1 MNQPRILVAGI
12 GNVFKRDDGFGV
24 EVARALSCIDLP
36 DDVAVID
43 FGIRGI
49 DLAFA
54 ITSGYEIVI
63 LVDAMQRGEE
73 PGNVSII
80 QPDSAELQGSPVAVQ
95 GHNLDP
101 LSVLRWAGRMVDVL
115 PEVYV
120 VGCEPAEIP
129 GEDDLVEGLSPPVQA
144 AVGKAVELIQNLIAQ
159 LGRATQAKG
168 QLEQPN
174 CQSSAAHQ
182 L

>member
-63 LVDAMQRGEE
+63 LVDAMQRGGV
-73 PGNVSII
+73 PGDVCVI
-80 QPDSAELQGSPVAVQ
+80 QPDAADLRGSPVAIQ

-101 LSVLRWAGRMVDVL
+101 LSVLRWASGLADTL

-120 VGCEPAEIP
+120 IGCEPAEIP
-129 GEDDLVEGLSPPVQA
+129 DEDDLVEGLSPPVQA
-144 AVGKAVELIQNLIAQ
+144 AVGKAVEMIQNLIVQ
-159 LGRATQAKG
+159 LGHAEQAHG
-168 QLEQPN
+168 RMEQPD
-174 CQSSAAHQ
+174 CQSSSAHQ